1 MIQSLAVILRPSL
14 LPWWPVPSGVTSLAK
29 KPSAY
34 LVTFSNGRIARKDPR
49 LSAAIRASADAP
61 HARY

>member
-1 MIQSLAVILRPSL
+1 MILMIDNEPLKIKELEQV
-14 LPWWPVPSGVTSLAK
+14 LAK

-34 LVTFSNGRIARKDPR
+34 LVTFSNGRIARKYPR
-49 LSAAIRASADAP
+49 LSAAIRAAADAP

>member
-1 MIQSLAVILRPSL
+1 MIDNEPLKIKELEQV
-14 LPWWPVPSGVTSLAK
+14 LAK
-29 KPSAY
+29 KPIAY

-49 LSAAIRASADAP
+49 LSAAIRAAADAP